1 MVKDETENL
10 KLLKE
15 LITNTGDTY
24 VFNGETSVKTIEVLL
39 AVIKDMGL
47 DPGKTEELRKG
58 LMCLFNIEILNMP
71 DLENNRFIF
80 TPNHVSDF
88 DALVLGLLH
97 PKIRIVS
104 KNDWTN
110 NKALRKFL
118 DIHFDLYGLD
128 RTSLKSLRGL
138 LKDSIEYFNNN
149 DEIRHYLVFSQGT
162 ISDFNKNSLERISSI
177 AAKISK
183 KTDVP
188 IVNVFVEQVSLY
200 HPTRIIFDKP
210 MKLSK
215 RDDFRKIWLERET
228 AMQEALVPSA
238 RSPKLSH
245 KHMNNNKP
253 GDAFFFFK
261 RKFETKK

>member
-10 KLLKE
+10 KVLKN

-24 VFNGETSVKTIEVLL
+24 VFNDETSVKTIEALL
-39 AVIKDMGL
+39 AVIEDMGL
-47 DPGKTEELRKG
+47 DPKKTEELRKG
-58 LMCLFNIEILNMP
+58 IMILFNIEIINLP

-88 DALVLGLLH
+88 DAVILGLLH

-118 DIHFDLYGLD
+118 DIYFDLYGLD

-162 ISDFNKNSLERISSI
+162 I
-177 AAKISK
+177 
-183 KTDVP
+183 
-188 IVNVFVEQVSLY
+188 
-200 HPTRIIFDKP
+200 
-210 MKLSK
+210 
-215 RDDFRKIWLERET
+215 
-228 AMQEALVPSA
+228 
-238 RSPKLSH
+238 
-245 KHMNNNKP
+245 
-253 GDAFFFFK
+253 
-261 RKFETKK
+261 

>member
-10 KLLKE
+10 KVLKN

-24 VFNGETSVKTIEVLL
+24 VFNDETSVKTIEALL
-39 AVIKDMGL
+39 AVIEDMGL
-47 DPGKTEELRKG
+47 DPKKTEELRKG
-58 LMCLFNIEILNMP
+58 IMILFNIEIINLP

-118 DIHFDLYGLD
+118 DIYFDLYGLD
-128 RTSLKSLRGL
+128 RTSLKSLRSL
-138 LKDSIEYFNNN
+138 LKDAINYFNNS
-149 DEIRHYLVFSQGT
+149 DEIKHYLVFSQGT
-162 ISDFNKNSLERISSI
+162 ISDFNNNSLERISSI

-188 IVNVFVEQVSLY
+188 IVNVFVEQVSLHY
-200 HPTRIIFDKP
+200 PTRIVFDKP
-210 MKLSK
+210 MILSK
-215 RDDFRKIWLERET
+215 RDDFREIWLERET
-228 AMQEALVPSA
+228 AIQKTLVPPV
-238 RSPKLSH
+238 RPPKLSY
-245 KHMNNNKP
+245 KHRNNNKP
-253 GDAFFFFK
+253 GDTFFK
-261 RKFETKK
+261 RIK

>member
-10 KLLKE
+10 KVLKNF
-15 LITNTGDTY
+15 ITNTGDTY
-24 VFNGETSVKTIEVLL
+24 AFDGETSIKTIEALL

-47 DPGKTEELRKG
+47 DPNKTEELRKG
-58 LMCLFNIEILNMP
+58 IIILFNIEIIDMP
-71 DLENNRFIF
+71 DLDNNRFII

-88 DALVLGLLH
+88 DALILGILH

-104 KNDWTN
+104 KKDWTN
-110 NKALRKFL
+110 NKELRKFL
-118 DIHFDLYGLD
+118 DIHYDLYGLD

-138 LKDSIEYFNNN
+138 LKDSISYFNND
-149 DEIRHYLVFSQGT
+149 DEIKHYMVFSQGT
-162 ISDFNKNSLERISSI
+162 ISDFNNNSLERISSI

-200 HPTRIIFDKP
+200 HPTRIVFDKP

-215 RDDFRKIWLERET
+215 REHFSEIWLKREK